1 MSKLPP
7 RRANTV
13 DMTDIARMTI
23 VYGDGSMDI
32 MIRQPNGTFSVE
44 RRNKR

>member
-1 MSKLPP
+1 MADL
-7 RRANTV
+7 RRVNSV
-13 DMTDIARMTI
+13 DTSDIARMTI

-44 RRNKR
+44 RRNKK